1 MPKFPQEMLLLA
13 VLAEG
18 SKTEVLPRESRIRN
32 GRLRF
37 GAALLLTR
45 EPIRVGIIEP
55 VAPVKKR
62 AKVAKVY
69 EPHEHFGSPL
79 NVCRICGEKYVYV
92 QRPDYPIRDT
102 KK

>member
-1 MPKFPQEMLLLA
+1 MPKFSHTVLLLA

-18 SKTEVLPRESRIRN
+18 SKTEVLPPESRIRN
-32 GRLRF
+32 RRLRF
-37 GAALLLTR
+37 GAALLLAR
-45 EPIRVGIIEP
+45 EPIRVDIIEHA
-55 VAPVKKR
+55 APVKKR

-79 NVCRICGEKYVYV
+79 NICRICGEKYAYV